1 MSKAERTKELIIEK
15 TSVLFNK
22 KGYAGTSLNDL
33 TDATGLT
40 KGSIYGNFKNK
51 DDVAIEVFRFNLKKM
66 AMLFE
71 GEQAKC
77 SLYRDKLFVYSNL
90 DIYFK
95 DGLVPEGGC
104 PILNTA
110 IESDDTHPELKKQA
124 YSALIKWKNKIIGII
139 EAGKKQ
145 NEFKPELDAETTA
158 ITILALLEGGI
169 MIRKLSDNQD
179 YIQMAMKSLRN
190 YIGQL

>member
-77 SLYRDKLFVYSNL
+77 SLCRDKLFVYSNL

-95 DGLVPEGGC
+95 GGLVPEGGC

-110 IESDDTHPELKKQA
+110 IESDDTHPELKKHA
-124 YSALIKWKNKIIGII
+124 YSALMKWKNKIMGII
-139 EAGKKQ
+139 EDGKKQ